1 MSHECIVISKESF
14 LDEAVEGLGF
24 SAQPP
29 KVKDGTIIA
38 EADIYSLIHVPYC
51 LPQDAS
57 EEKVEQN
64 WSKDTALFDPLE
76 MKKGSDCSPLE
87 RT

>member
-1 MSHECIVISKESF
+1 MQVAWLVSHECTVISKESF
-14 LDEAVEGLGF
+14 LDEAAEGLGF
-24 SAQPP
+24 SAEPP

-38 EADIYSLIHVPYC
+38 EADIHSLIHVPYC

-64 WSKDTALFDPLE
+64 WSKDTALFDPIGDE
-76 MKKGSDCSPLE
+76 KGV
-87 RT
+87 

>member
-1 MSHECIVISKESF
+1 MSHECTVISKESF
-14 LDEAVEGLGF
+14 LDEDVEGLCF
-24 SAQPP
+24 STQPP

-38 EADIYSLIHVPYC
+38 EADIHSLIRVPYC

-64 WSKDTALFDPLE
+64 RSKDTALFDPI
-76 MKKGSDCSPLE
+76 GDGE
-87 RT
+87 RV

>member
-1 MSHECIVISKESF
+1 MSHECTVISKESF

-29 KVKDGTIIA
+29 KLKDGTIIA

-64 WSKDTALFDPLE
+64 WSKDTALFDPVGDE
-76 MKKGSDCSPLE
+76 EGV
-87 RT
+87 

>member
-1 MSHECIVISKESF
+1 MSHECTVISKESF
-14 LDEAVEGLGF
+14 LDEAVEGLCF
-24 SAQPP
+24 STQPP

-38 EADIYSLIHVPYC
+38 EADLHSLIHVPYC

-64 WSKDTALFDPLE
+64 WIDDTALFDPV
-76 MKKGSDCSPLE
+76 GDGE
-87 RT
+87 RV